1 MADRPIDNLLI
12 VHWHDTGRWLGA
24 YGHPGISSPCMD
36 RLAAEGIRFTRA
48 HAASPGCSPA
58 RGAIFTGRYPHSNG
72 LIGLAHHGFEYREG
86 VRTLP
91 QILSDAGWYSAL
103 FGMQHETSYP
113 SRLGF
118 DEFDVSNS
126 CCEYVVAR
134 AQEWLRES
142 APLEEGN
149 PFLLTAGFFET
160 HRPWTRERYEPAPL
174 DDVEVP
180 AYLPDVPEVDGDI
193 ADFYGA
199 IAVADAAVGELLD
212 TLAET
217 GLDADTWVVFFSD
230 HGEPFPRAKSMLYDS
245 GTGISLIVRP
255 PKRLGIPPGVYS
267 GLFSGVDLLPTL
279 LDLFGIDIPA
289 DVEGISHAENLLRPA
304 TAGAPVRERVFTEK
318 TYHDSFDP
326 ARAVRTE
333 DYSYIENYLPSH
345 LVDLPLDIQD
355 SPSGKAVAPFV
366 AGRRPARELY
376 NLRDDPAELK
386 NLLVGEVS
394 EDVEQIADE
403 LPFFFTSGGNRR
415 GTSVH
420 QSSPGDESCTSAP
433 RPMSRPRRERS
444 ASDLPLAR
452 RWGSTAGYGKSPARS
467 NGVSAPD
474 AHQCAARWRQRH
486 AARLPALVA
495 GVRRTDGVVA

>member
-1 MADRPIDNLLI
+1 MTDRTSDNLLI

-24 YGHPGISSPCMD
+24 YGHQGVASPCVD
-36 RLAAEGIRFTRA
+36 LLAADGIRFTCA

-72 LIGLAHHGFEYREG
+72 LIGLAHHGFEYRDG

-134 AQEWLRES
+134 AQEWLVES

-199 IAVADAAVGELLD
+199 ITVADAAVGRLLD

-217 GLDADTWVVFFSD
+217 GLDASTWVVFFSD
-230 HGEPFPRAKSMLYDS
+230 HGEPFPRAKSMLYTA

-255 PKRLGIPPGVYS
+255 PKRLGIAPSVYDE
-267 GLFSGVDLLPTL
+267 LFSGVDLLPTL
-279 LDLFGIDIPA
+279 LELFGIEIPA
-289 DVEGISHAENLLRPA
+289 DVDGVSHAENLLGRA
-304 TAGAPVRERVFTEK
+304 TAPVRERVFTEK

-326 ARAVRTE
+326 ARAIRTT
-333 DYSYIENYLPSH
+333 DFSYIENYLPRH

-366 AGRRPARELY
+366 AGPRPARELY
-376 NLRDDPAELK
+376 NLHDDPAELN
-386 NLLVGEVS
+386 NLLIGEVS
-394 EDVEQIADE
+394 EDVERIADDLAVLLHE
-403 LPFFFTSGGNRR
+403 WREET
-415 GTSVH
+415 
-420 QSSPGDESCTSAP
+420 GDVCPSEFAGPRILHECTESYVEATVRALGV
-433 RPMSRPRRERS
+433 RP
-444 ASDLPLAR
+444 
-452 RWGSTAGYGKSPARS
+452 TARS
-467 NGVSAPD
+467 PIGIDRGLREVTGSK
-474 AHQCAARWRQRH
+474 R
-486 AARLPALVA
+486 
-495 GVRRTDGVVA
+495 